1 MKKII
6 RTAAAL
12 ILCAALMTEGIE
24 ARGRKDYNDNRN
36 RQEQTRRPGQNGG
49 NHNRPGNNGGNNN
62 RPGNNGGNHNRPG
75 NNGGNHNRPG
85 NNGGNHNRPGN
96 NGGNHNRPGNN
107 GGNHNRPGNNRPG
120 DNHFRPGNNNRPPQA
135 GYRPGHHP
143 GHHPGHDFRPGPV
156 YRPHLPPPRPFY
168 RPVPPPHYRP
178 VAPWRPFTTIL
189 GIALGT
195 SINISVNALISSGY
209 NVAGYA
215 NDMVY
220 LNNVSM
226 LNMLWPDATLYYNSY
241 GGLYSSEFVY
251 YSPYYDMSRYNMAMN
266 RLIGTYG
273 QPASI
278 QNTAAGLTATWWG
291 GNNNFIRLTYGSQY
305 AGNGNLNYYTTLSF
319 GN

>member
-49 NHNRPGNNGGNNN
+49 GNQNRPGNNRPGNHGGGNQN

-85 NNGGNHNRPGN
+85 NNGGNHNRPGD
-96 NGGNHNRPGNN
+96 NHY
-107 GGNHNRPGNNRPG
+107 RPGNNRPPQAG
-120 DNHFRPGNNNRPPQA
+120 FRPGHNPGYNPGHNP

-189 GIALGT
+189 GVAIGT
-195 SINISVNALISSGY
+195 SINLSVNVLINSGY

-220 LNNVSM
+220 LNNVPM

-251 YSPYYDMSRYNMAMN
+251 YSPFYDMSRYNMAMS
-266 RLIGTYG
+266 RLVGTYG
-273 QPASI
+273 QPVSI

-291 GNNNFIRLTYGSQY
+291 GNNCFIRLTYGSQY

>member
-36 RQEQTRRPGQNGG
+36 RQEQVRRPGNSGGG
-49 NHNRPGNNGGNNN
+49 NNNRPGNNGGNNN

-75 NNGGNHNRPG
+75 NNGGNH
-85 NNGGNHNRPGN
+85 
-96 NGGNHNRPGNN
+96 
-107 GGNHNRPGNNRPG
+107 NRPG

-209 NVAGYA
+209 NVTGYA
-215 NDMVY
+215 SDMVY

>member
-36 RQEQTRRPGQNGG
+36 RQEQVRRPGNSG
-49 NHNRPGNNGGNNN
+49 GGNNN

-96 NGGNHNRPGNN
+96 NSGNH
-107 GGNHNRPGNNRPG
+107 NRPG

-143 GHHPGHDFRPGPV
+143 SHPGHPGHDFRPGPV

-251 YSPYYDMSRYNMAMN
+251 YSPYYDMSRYNMTMN

>member
-49 NHNRPGNNGGNNN
+49 GNQNRPGNNRPGNNGGNQN

-75 NNGGNHNRPG
+75 NNGGNN
-85 NNGGNHNRPGN
+85 
-96 NGGNHNRPGNN
+96 
-107 GGNHNRPGNNRPG
+107 NRPGNNRPG

-291 GNNNFIRLTYGSQY
+291 GNNTFIRLTYGSQY

>member
-49 NHNRPGNNGGNNN
+49 GNQNRPGNNRPGNHGGGNQN

-85 NNGGNHNRPGN
+85 NSGNHNRPGD
-96 NGGNHNRPGNN
+96 NHY
-107 GGNHNRPGNNRPG
+107 RPGNNRPPQAG
-120 DNHFRPGNNNRPPQA
+120 FRPGHNPGYNPGHNP

-178 VAPWRPFTTIL
+178 VAPWHPFTTIL
-189 GIALGT
+189 GVAIGT
-195 SINISVNALISSGY
+195 SINMSVNALINSGY

-220 LNNVSM
+220 LNNVPM

-251 YSPYYDMSRYNMAMN
+251 YSPFYDMSRYNMAMS
-266 RLIGTYG
+266 RLVSTYG
-273 QPASI
+273 QPVSI

-291 GNNNFIRLTYGSQY
+291 GNNSFIRLTYGSQY

>member
-49 NHNRPGNNGGNNN
+49 GNQNRPGNNGGNN
-62 RPGNNGGNHNRPG
+62 
-75 NNGGNHNRPG
+75 
-85 NNGGNHNRPGN
+85 NRPGN

-278 QNTAAGLTATWWG
+278 QNTAAELTATWWG
-291 GNNNFIRLTYGSQY
+291 GNNNFIRLTYGSKY

>member
-49 NHNRPGNNGGNNN
+49 NHNRPGNNGGNN
-62 RPGNNGGNHNRPG
+62 
-75 NNGGNHNRPG
+75 
-85 NNGGNHNRPGN
+85 NRPGN

-178 VAPWRPFTTIL
+178 VAPWRPFSTIL

-305 AGNGNLNYYTTLSF
+305 AGNGYLNYYTTLSF

>member
-36 RQEQTRRPGQNGG
+36 RQEQTRRPG
-49 NHNRPGNNGGNNN
+49 NNGGNN
-62 RPGNNGGNHNRPG
+62 
-75 NNGGNHNRPG
+75 NRPG

>member
-1 MKKII
+1 MRKII

-12 ILCAALMTEGIE
+12 ILCAALMTEGLE
-24 ARGRKDYNDNRN
+24 ARGRKEYNDNKN
-36 RQEQTRRPGQNGG
+36 RQEQMR
-49 NHNRPGNNGGNNN
+49 RPGNNGSGNQNRPGN
-62 RPGNNGGNHNRPG
+62 TRPGNNGGNHNRPG
-75 NNGGNHNRPG
+75 N
-85 NNGGNHNRPGN
+85 
-96 NGGNHNRPGNN
+96 NRPGNN

-120 DNHFRPGNNNRPPQA
+120 NNGGNHNRPGNNHFRPGNNNRPPQA

-143 GHHPGHDFRPGPV
+143 GHRPGHDFRPGPV

-178 VAPWRPFTTIL
+178 VAPWRPFSTIL
-189 GIALGT
+189 GIALGS
-195 SINISVNALISSGY
+195 SINISINALINSGY

-251 YSPYYDMSRYNMAMN
+251 YSPFYDMSRYNMVMN

-278 QNTAAGLTATWWG
+278 QNTSAGLTATWWG

>member
-1 MKKII
+1 
-6 RTAAAL
+6 
-12 ILCAALMTEGIE
+12 
-24 ARGRKDYNDNRN
+24 
-36 RQEQTRRPGQNGG
+36 
-49 NHNRPGNNGGNNN
+49 
-62 RPGNNGGNHNRPG
+62 
-75 NNGGNHNRPG
+75 
-85 NNGGNHNRPGN
+85 
-96 NGGNHNRPGNN
+96 
-107 GGNHNRPGNNRPG
+107 
-120 DNHFRPGNNNRPPQA
+120 
-135 GYRPGHHP
+135 
-143 GHHPGHDFRPGPV
+143 
-156 YRPHLPPPRPFY
+156 
-168 RPVPPPHYRP
+168 

-215 NDMVY
+215 TDMVY

>member
-49 NHNRPGNNGGNNN
+49 NQNRPGNNRPGNNGGNHNRPGNNGGNHN
-62 RPGNNGGNHNRPG
+62 RPGNSGGNHNRPG

-85 NNGGNHNRPGN
+85 NNGGNHNRPG
-96 NGGNHNRPGNN
+96 
-107 GGNHNRPGNNRPG
+107 

-143 GHHPGHDFRPGPV
+143 SHPGHPGHDFRPGPV

-195 SINISVNALISSGY
+195 SINISVNALINSGY

-215 NDMVY
+215 SDMVY

-266 RLIGTYG
+266 RLIVTYG